1 MSHIK
6 RTSKEHKSVMIKK
19 GRVANFT
26 ELIRGHTA
34 NFESLPDCLFF
45 FHFFFPVSGR
55 PSC

>member
-1 MSHIK
+1 
-6 RTSKEHKSVMIKK
+6 MIKK

-26 ELIRGHTA
+26 ELIRGLKA
-34 NFESLPDCLFF
+34 NFESLPYCYFF